1 MTYTVSAR
9 LSAVG
14 TAAVAGLLAGAAQ
27 AQTIT
32 TAPVA
37 MAVAA
42 GPVPVPAG
50 HALTWLL
57 LMAVLVLGLVA
68 MLRCMGV
75 SLHTLRSAALGAA
88 MLALSASALWGD
100 KVLAQLQLLQLQFTQ
115 DGGET
120 LNVPVQALQ
129 TAGVITGFVPVEF
142 SNASSK
148 PLLIKSITMPTWQAC
163 FPAGAPAVPVTTASP
178 PTATPCTVGNQV
190 DVGKACQVDVA
201 QLCADAIAALQGA
214 GPSVVV
220 ADSASVNEGQT
231 VAGNVLSNDS
241 DADGALLVASYGVDG
256 VRYMAGSAASAPT
269 LGSFSLQADGAFS
282 FTAAKPFPAA
292 DLVVNYR
299 THTGAEGLLTV
310 TVNRTPHAVSD
321 SALTTA
327 GTAVSIPVLVN
338 DSDPDGD
345 TLSIQSHS
353 SGAHG
358 SVAVDG
364 SSKLLYTPTA
374 GYQGTDSFSYTI
386 SDGKGLTATASVN
399 VTINA
404 APVVNTAP
412 IANDDAAVVTENS
425 SVTIAVRANDTDAEG
440 DALTVI
446 GVTQGANGSVVTD
459 AVSGNP
465 IYTPNSGFSGTDSFS
480 YTITDGK
487 GLTATASVNVTVNAA
502 PVVNTA
508 PIANDDTAVVTENSS
523 VTIAVRAN
531 DTDADGDALTVV
543 GVTQGANGSVVTDS
557 VTGNPIYSPNSGFSG
572 TDYFSYTID
581 DGHGGTATATVTITV
596 NNGNDSPVTTNLSL
610 YSHTATAMSG
620 VVSATDPDGDQ
631 LSYLVSVAPSHG
643 TVVLNA
649 ATGAFTYVPEAN
661 FLGQDSFDVTV
672 SDGHGGT
679 AISKVTLV
687 MGGNRQP
694 APVDDY
700 LATSKNT
707 ALTIP
712 LVTLTANDSDPDGDQ
727 LFVSSAVGPSRGS
740 LYFISGNLVFMPEA
754 DFVGQA
760 NFTYLVSDGQGG
772 TNSAMVYIIVNGS
785 P

>member
-1 MTYTVSAR
+1 M
-9 LSAVG
+9 
-14 TAAVAGLLAGAAQ
+14 
-27 AQTIT
+27 
-32 TAPVA
+32 
-37 MAVAA
+37 
-42 GPVPVPAG
+42 
-50 HALTWLL
+50 
-57 LMAVLVLGLVA
+57 
-68 MLRCMGV
+68 
-75 SLHTLRSAALGAA
+75 
-88 MLALSASALWGD
+88 
-100 KVLAQLQLLQLQFTQ
+100 
-115 DGGET
+115 
-120 LNVPVQALQ
+120 
-129 TAGVITGFVPVEF
+129 
-142 SNASSK
+142 
-148 PLLIKSITMPTWQAC
+148 
-163 FPAGAPAVPVTTASP
+163 
-178 PTATPCTVGNQV
+178 GNQV

-327 GTAVSIPVLVN
+327 GTAVSVPVLVN

-353 SGAHG
+353 TGAYG

-386 SDGKGLTATASVN
+386 S
-399 VTINA
+399 
-404 APVVNTAP
+404 
-412 IANDDAAVVTENS
+412 
-425 SVTIAVRANDTDAEG
+425 
-440 DALTVI
+440 
-446 GVTQGANGSVVTD
+446 
-459 AVSGNP
+459 
-465 IYTPNSGFSGTDSFS
+465 
-480 YTITDGK
+480 DGK

-557 VTGNPIYSPNSGFSG
+557 VTGNPIYTPNSGFSG
-572 TDYFSYTID
+572 VDNFSYTID

-596 NNGNDSPVTTNLSL
+596 NNGNDAPVTTNLSL

-631 LSYLVSVAPSHG
+631 LSYLVSAAPSHG

-649 ATGAFTYVPEAN
+649 ATGAFTYAPEAN